1 MPLIQPTY
9 YILITKIIEI
19 NFLNN
24 IKEVIKKVAPHVTL
38 SDPEWE
44 MYVTTKGQNMAHLI

>member
-1 MPLIQPTY
+1 MPLIQPMY

-44 MYVTTKGQNMAHLI
+44 MYVTTRGQNMAHLI